1 MKRTCQKVRKKL
13 PAFLNNQLDKEK
25 AKTIEQH
32 LSTCLTCRKE
42 EEDLRSTWNLLEKY
56 TIDKRFSDLSNGIL
70 ERIEGEEEKVS
81 LIQHIMERFTLLPAP
96 VLCIFILLLGI
107 PPGIFLGKNLYPTL
121 SGLYPQYQRDTQS
134 VYAEEIPWDIF
145 SDLPSQSLGD
155 VYLNV
160 TTDSF
165 EEEQ

>member
-1 MKRTCQKVRKKL
+1 MKRTCKKVRKKL

-56 TIDKRFSDLSNGIL
+56 TVDKGFSDLSNGIL

-96 VLCIFILLLGI
+96 VLCILILLLGI

-121 SGLYPQYQRDTQS
+121 SGLYPHYQIDTQS

>member
-1 MKRTCQKVRKKL
+1 MKRTCKKVRKKL

-56 TIDKRFSDLSNGIL
+56 TVDKGFSDLSNGIL

-96 VLCIFILLLGI
+96 VLCILILLLGI

-121 SGLYPQYQRDTQS
+121 SSLYPHYQIDTQS

-145 SDLPSQSLGD
+145 SDFPSQSLGD

-165 EEEQ
+165 EEE

>member
-1 MKRTCQKVRKKL
+1 MKRICKKVRRKL
-13 PAFLNNQLDKEK
+13 PAFINNQLDKEK
-25 AKTIEQH
+25 VKTVEQH
-32 LSTCLTCRKE
+32 LTICPICRKE
-42 EEDLRSTWNLLEKY
+42 AEDIRLTWNLLENY
-56 TIDKRFSDLSNGIL
+56 TIDKGFFDLSNGIL

-81 LIQHIMERFTLLPAP
+81 FIQSIMERFTLIPAP
-96 VLCIFILLLGI
+96 VLCILILLLGI
-107 PPGIFLGKNLYPTL
+107 PPGVFLGKNLYPTL